1 MPVGGGHVR
10 RDRAMASFE
19 ARADVACYAGP
30 LVEEFYHPGT
40 DTHLELL
47 LDERIGH
54 RIVVAFNFHVII
66 NVDAGAFPLRIF
78 IELGWEG
85 LQGGAVEGLKEAL
98 SGAGE
103 LLEGARIERQQEGME
118 GRIDFSQSEEG
129 V

>member
-10 RDRAMASFE
+10 RDRAVASFE
-19 ARADVACYAGP
+19 ARADVACHAGP

-66 NVDAGAFPLRIF
+66 KVDAGAFPLHLF
-78 IELGWEG
+78 IGLGWEG
-85 LQGGAVEGLKEAL
+85 LQGGAVECLKQTA
-98 SGAGE
+98 SGAGQFP
-103 LLEGARIERQQEGME
+103 EGAGIERQ
-118 GRIDFSQSEEG
+118 
-129 V
+129 